1 MKRSVFFISDR
12 TGITAEM
19 LGHGLL
25 TQFENV
31 EFQKHNL
38 PFIDNTE
45 KAEQA
50 VARINQANVDDGN
63 KPILFST
70 LLDEKLRAIIATSD
84 ALYIDFFDAF
94 IGSLETE
101 LDIKATRAVGRSHGM
116 DVYANYKERI
126 DAVNFALNNDDGIS
140 HINYSDADIILIGVS
155 RTGKTPTCLYLAL
168 QYGLKV
174 ANYPL
179 TEEDMRPPCL
189 PELLRPY
196 KNKLFGLTINPTR
209 LQQIRF
215 ERLAKGRYA
224 SQEQCEFEVKA
235 AIKIFQRDQIA
246 YLDSSLV
253 SIEEMATSIM
263 HQSGL
268 DRHLHG

>member
-1 MKRSVFFISDR
+1 M
-12 TGITAEM
+12 
-19 LGHGLL
+19 
-25 TQFENV
+25 
-31 EFQKHNL
+31 
-38 PFIDNTE
+38 
-45 KAEQA
+45 
-50 VARINQANVDDGN
+50 
-63 KPILFST
+63 
-70 LLDEKLRAIIATSD
+70 
-84 ALYIDFFDAF
+84 
-94 IGSLETE
+94 
-101 LDIKATRAVGRSHGM
+101 GRSHGM

-215 ERLAKGRYA
+215 ERRAKGHYA

-263 HQSGL
+263 HLSGL